1 MFAGCLGTQ
10 PFERLPHVPRA
21 EELLEQAFRKA
32 RQKAASIHVSAKG
45 QRPRLAEEARVKA
58 AQGSISRRLRALLR
72 ETPRIERVHPFYLEV
87 LETVVGLDRF
97 KKDMGAVKWALGR
110 TESLQR
116 SHLRKM
122 RSIRRGYASVRRSY
136 FGRLASVLKQ
146 IDPQLDELARA
157 RAVLRKLPDIDFSK
171 ACLLVCGPSNTGKST
186 LVKRISSGK
195 PKIAAYPFTTK
206 HVNVGHRDLGGLIRS
221 IDRSVIQII
230 DTPGLLDRPLSKRN
244 PIEIRAIAALRHL
257 GDLALFLFDP
267 SEACGI
273 PIEMQMSI
281 YRSVGELLGK
291 DTRLLTAAN
300 KIDLS
305 SKENLENLDRAL
317 KRRAIRISCLTGE
330 GIDELLHAISK
341 ELEAVQT
348 TGERILH

>member
-1 MFAGCLGTQ
+1 
-10 PFERLPHVPRA
+10 VPRA

-32 RQKAASIHVSAKG
+32 RQKAASIHVSPKG
-45 QRPRLAEEARVKA
+45 QRPRLTEAARVKA
-58 AQGSISRRLRALLR
+58 ARGSISRRLRTLLK

-87 LETVVGLDRF
+87 LDTVVGLDRF
-97 KKDMGAVKWALGR
+97 KKDMGAIKWALER
-110 TESLQR
+110 TESLHR

-122 RSIRRGYASVRRSY
+122 RSIRRGYASVRKSY

-157 RAVLRKLPDIDFSK
+157 RAVLRKLPDIDFDK

-186 LVKRISSGK
+186 LVRRISSGK

-206 HVNVGHRDLGGLIRS
+206 HVNVGHRDLGGRA
-221 IDRSVIQII
+221 IQIV

-257 GDLALFLFDP
+257 GDLAVFLFDP
-267 SEACGI
+267 SETCGI
-273 PIEMQMSI
+273 PIEMQISI
-281 YRSVGELLGK
+281 YRSVGELLRK
-291 DTRLLTAAN
+291 NTRLLTAAN

-305 SKENLENLDRAL
+305 PKENLENLDRAL
-317 KRRAIRISCLTGE
+317 KQRAVRVSCLTGE
-330 GIDELLHAISK
+330 GIDELLHAMSQ

-348 TGERILH
+348 AGEGMLD

>member
-1 MFAGCLGTQ
+1 VFAGCLGTQ

-58 AQGSISRRLRALLR
+58 ARGSISRRLRALLR

-87 LETVVGLDRF
+87 LDTVVGLDRF

-116 SHLRKM
+116 SHLRRM
-122 RSIRRGYASVRRSY
+122 RSIHRGYASVRRSY

-206 HVNVGHRDLGGLIRS
+206 HVNVGHRDLGGR
-221 IDRSVIQII
+221 VIQIV

-257 GDLALFLFDP
+257 GDLTVFLFDP

-305 SKENLENLDRAL
+305 PKENLENLDRAL
-317 KRRAIRISCLTGE
+317 KRQAIRISCLTGE

-341 ELEAVQT
+341 ELEAMQT
-348 TGERILH
+348 ADEGILH